1 MKKMKLFPK
10 TFYIR
15 FYVAFYHNIH
25 ASDDLFF
32 LSEGVLKPD
41 AGSSGKENGHIA
53 AGDKKGILQRK
64 QGRFFLILQ
73 NKIMSMLR

>member
-10 TFYIR
+10 TFLYT
-15 FYVAFYHNIH
+15 FLSAFYHNIH
-25 ASDDLFF
+25 ASDDFFF

-41 AGSSGKENGHIA
+41 AGSAGKENGHIA
-53 AGDKKGILQRK
+53 AGDKKEYCSGSRAD
-64 QGRFFLILQ
+64 FFLILQ